1 MKEKGGSRHPRR
13 LKLIHAA
20 KTPLLRAYK
29 HPAGTTGSDFPVL
42 TLKHGGTQEKKAKK
56 APSTRGARRDE
67 HLPKINREKM
77 SYLFVLAGAFV
88 VPLAAGAVWFSPPLQ
103 PVKTAHVTRPNSA
116 IRAMIL
122 FIGEGKTLQFHTKE
136 QAKSLEKL
144 SNHSRRPAKQT
155 PWSHYRSHCL
165 TTPACL
171 LQP

>member
-1 MKEKGGSRHPRR
+1 M
-13 LKLIHAA
+13 KLIHAA
-20 KTPLLRAYK
+20 LTPLIRAYK
-29 HPAGTTGSDFPVL
+29 HSGQYNHSDFPVL
-42 TLKHGGTQEKKAKK
+42 TLKHGGMQEKKAKK

-165 TTPACL
+165 TTPAVSS
-171 LQP
+171 PD